1 MARKNVTF
9 PDELYAIAEIRMKE
23 LMHPDFS
30 GYLQQL
36 VREDWTE
43 SRGAS
48 GFTKSPPD
56 QTPVAPEKPHRVPQA
71 QKAELEWVQ
80 RENDEKRARRGLPKR
95 G

>member
-23 LMHPDFS
+23 LIHPDFS
-30 GYLQQL
+30 GYLQHL
-36 VREDWTE
+36 VREDWTK
-43 SRGAS
+43 SRGAA
-48 GFTKSPPD
+48 GFTKAPPD
-56 QTPVAPEKPHRVPQA
+56 QIPASPEKPHKVPQA
-71 QKAELEWVQ
+71 QKDELARVQ